1 MTAKTQNRLYTLV
14 ILLFP
19 LAVFCAFLIFE
30 LTKKA
35 K

>member
-1 MTAKTQNRLYTLV
+1 MTAKTQNRLFTLI

-19 LAVFCAFLIFE
+19 LIVFCAFLIFE
-30 LTKKA
+30 LTKKP